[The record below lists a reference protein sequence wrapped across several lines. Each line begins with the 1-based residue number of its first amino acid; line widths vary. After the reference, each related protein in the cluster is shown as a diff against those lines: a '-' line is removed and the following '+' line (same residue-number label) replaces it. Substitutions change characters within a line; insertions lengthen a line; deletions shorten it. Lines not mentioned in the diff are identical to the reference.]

1 LVHAPADQG
10 GIDSVTNQAHFEG
23 VLNSTSNFT
32 DHGVIVLQHDI
43 YVEAVNLAIGY
54 TLPYVLGHNPPF
66 DVKPVMQ
73 CQGRPSADMYVE
85 TTTNPDNPA
94 LDQDVDVATRSS
106 NIGYTGAAN
115 DVTVAPSRTYVSP
128 SGYQTSTTT
137 RSGGALQATVAVGI
151 TSSILAGLTV
161 ILDIL

>member
-10 GIDSVTNQAHFEG
+10 GIDSVENQNRFEG
-23 VLNSTSNFT
+23 VLNSSSNIT

-54 TLPYVLGHNPPF
+54 TLPYVLEHNF

-73 CQGRPSADMYVE
+73 CQGRPSVDMYVE

-115 DVTVAPSRTYVSP
+115 DVTVTPSRTYASP

-137 RSGGALQATVAVGI
+137 RSGGALQTTVAVGI
-151 TSSILAGLTV
+151 ASSILAGLTV
-161 ILDIL
+161 ILEIL